1 MAMPSHPSM
10 VAEHLSS
17 VSRGQPG
24 AEHVP
29 PRLDDV
35 TLLVNRELASVERWL
50 SEALARESSCAIA
63 ASDLIRAGGKR
74 VRPAIVLIA
83 TRLVPGKLVST
94 DHALGLAAS
103 VEMLHTATL
112 LHDDVID
119 EAPLRRGKPSAR
131 MLWGNP
137 VSVIGGDLLMVRA
150 LNVISSL
157 ERPHLDR
164 LTVQTLQEL
173 VFGEVEQLER
183 RGCLDM
189 DVDTFERIA
198 SRKTASLFAL
208 ATVGGAYLAG
218 AEDPTLDI
226 LRDFAVTAGL
236 AFQLDDDLLDLCST
250 PEAIGKA
257 VGQDLATGSVTLP
270 VADVLDREPSLRD
283 AIAEHLAE
291 GNREPLPTWI
301 SRRLLELAQHE
312 GVLDRCRNLVRAYG
326 KRSLAAL
333 ARLDA
338 STERR
343 ALETLV
349 ELLVWRSVGQH
360 EVSDMAAP
368 RRS

>member
-1 MAMPSHPSM
+1 MVMPSHPSLI
-10 VAEHLSS
+10 VEHLSS
-17 VSRGQPG
+17 VSRHKKG

-35 TLLVNRELASVERWL
+35 TRLVNHELKSVERWL
-50 SEALARESSCAIA
+50 SDALLRESSCAIA

-74 VRPAIVLIA
+74 MRPAIVLIA
-83 TRLVPGKLVST
+83 TKLAPRTHVSS
-94 DHALGLAAS
+94 DHVLGFAAS

-119 EAPLRRGKPSAR
+119 EAPLRRGKPTAR

-150 LNVISSL
+150 LNVISAL
-157 ERPHLDR
+157 RQPELDR

-183 RGCLDM
+183 RGFLHM

-208 ATVGGAYLAG
+208 GAVGGAHLAG
-218 AEDPTLDI
+218 ATQPTLDI
-226 LRDFAVTAGL
+226 LHDFAMSAGL

-283 AIAEHLAE
+283 AIEEHLAKSD
-291 GNREPLPTWI
+291 REPLPTWMC
-301 SRRLLELAQHE
+301 RRMLELAQHD

-326 KRSLAAL
+326 RRSLDAL
-333 ARLDA
+333 SRLEP

-349 ELLVWRSVGQH
+349 ELLVWRSAGQH
-360 EVSDMAAP
+360 EVKDLE
-368 RRS
+368 R